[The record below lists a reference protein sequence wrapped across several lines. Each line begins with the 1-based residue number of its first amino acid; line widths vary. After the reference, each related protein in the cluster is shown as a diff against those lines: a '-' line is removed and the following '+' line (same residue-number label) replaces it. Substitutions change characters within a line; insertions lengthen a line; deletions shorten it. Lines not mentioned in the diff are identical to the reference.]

1 MSLFACAGLILSARS
16 VSSRAALRPV
26 RAGFRISPPGIRA
39 GLREIGRF
47 VFCRLTMLRSRF
59 LQHHISF
66 FACEKLILT
75 ARSVSSRAAL
85 RPERAV
91 LNQPEFQGWL
101 VGGWK
106 FCVLSI
112 DSVAQSRKKL
122 PDGSFFRPRMIS
134 LVLVAQRLTFDFC
147 RGSYPLPNRVSGLV
161 CVGMGIFF

>member
-1 MSLFACAGLILSARS
+1 MVAPKLTLDTARGGS
-16 VSSRAALRPV
+16 PAAEPS
-26 RAGFRISPPGIRA
+26 FRA
-39 GLREIGRF
+39 GLGEGGRF

-147 RGSYPLPNRVSGLV
+147 RGSYPPPNRVSGLV